1 MSSPTPYSD
10 ARPCPY
16 RRGSRSRSYRQL
28 AAGALLALCA
38 CRTEPAQSPEPT
50 LTPAPLTRFEGEVRL
65 PNGAPLQYAALL
77 VPDPVL
83 QGGYLGTIDIPK
95 QALSGASLEH
105 VRFVP
110 GEHVDFELAGPGE
123 PRWIAH
129 YNADGSLGCQFLQ
142 GDSSLPCSMQE
153 VTELRARAPVPPLA
167 RQTPLPP
174 FPYRVLEV
182 KVENPAAH
190 LVLAGTLSLPRGAGK
205 HAAVLLVGDDD
216 ARDRDGTHARHK
228 PYLVLADHLTRAG
241 VAVLR
246 LDARGVGGSGG
257 GGRQPSAADLLSDVQ
272 AGLAFSRA
280 RPELDPRRVGLIGH
294 GFGAVIAA
302 RSATFDRA
310 VAFLVLLAPPVNPSS
325 AFAGVRCPVLAL
337 SGEEDRQVDSNQSL
351 LALRSALVG
360 APSVV
365 LDSLPGLDHQFQ
377 HAGASGTSEPG
388 ESDDSFA
395 PKALELIS
403 SWISHTLR

>member
-1 MSSPTPYSD
+1 MSTPTPHAE
-10 ARPCPY
+10 ARPCCH
-16 RRGSRSRSYRQL
+16 RRGSRSRSCRQL
-28 AAGALLALCA
+28 AAGALLALGA

-50 LTPAPLTRFEGEVRL
+50 LTPAPLTRLEGHVQL
-65 PNGAPLQYAALL
+65 PNGAPLEYAAIL

-83 QGGYLGTIDIPK
+83 EGGYLGTIDIPK
-95 QALSGASLEH
+95 QALSGASLER
-105 VRFVP
+105 VRFTP
-110 GEHVDFELAGPGE
+110 GEHVDFQLAGPGQ

-142 GDSSLPCSMQE
+142 GDDTLPCSMQE
-153 VTELRARAPVPPLA
+153 VTELRPRTPVPRLA

-182 KVENPAAH
+182 KVENRAAH
-190 LVLAGTLSLPRGAGK
+190 LVLAGTLSLPRGAGT

-216 ARDRDGTHARHK
+216 ARDRDGTHAHHK

-241 VAVLR
+241 IAVLR

-257 GGRQPSAADLLSDVQ
+257 GGREASAADLLSDVQ

-280 RPELDPRRVGLIGH
+280 RPELDRRRVGLIGH
-294 GFGAVIAA
+294 GFGAVISA

-310 VAFLVLLAPPVNPSS
+310 VAFLVLLAPPVNPNS
-325 AFAGVRCPVLAL
+325 AFSGVRCPVLAL
-337 SGEEDRQVDSNQSL
+337 SGEDDREVDTNQSL
-351 LALRSALVG
+351 LGLRSALVG

-377 HAGASGTSEPG
+377 QASTSGTSEPG
-388 ESDDSFA
+388 ESDESFA

-403 SWISHTLR
+403 SWILHTLR